1 MDETRVCSQTNLE
14 FKNEKRK
21 SLAKN
26 RLIDKRERKV
36 YKTLY
41 LHIWIKNILSKCI
54 KIFKFLCFSWVFF
67 VKCYIHGE
75 EFIFFSYLKFFLV
88 FPTNS
93 YCFVLLDHGT
103 EF

>member
-41 LHIWIKNILSKCI
+41 LHI
-54 KIFKFLCFSWVFF
+54 
-67 VKCYIHGE
+67 
-75 EFIFFSYLKFFLV
+75 
-88 FPTNS
+88 
-93 YCFVLLDHGT
+93 
-103 EF
+103 